1 MFLPLG
7 PELQPGSIRDS
18 LHAVAD
24 KLDIVIYATILSV
37 QGSTT
42 QHCGED
48 TFFRTSS
55 IAMSKKKKKRLRT
68 RLDITAHW
76 LLDLL

>member
-7 PELQPGSIRDS
+7 SELQPGSIRDS

-24 KLDIVIYATILSV
+24 KLNIVIYATILSV

-48 TFFRTSS
+48 TLFRSQRPS
-55 IAMSKKKKKRLRT
+55 PCRRGKKEPPTKW
-68 RLDITAHW
+68 D
-76 LLDLL
+76 